1 MTSLPIRVRLTL
13 AFAVAM
19 ALVLAAIGAFV
30 YDRVGG
36 ELLSSVDQTLR
47 LQAAEAASRTHE
59 QRGLVDRD
67 IAAGTTLA
75 EVLDSRG
82 RVVRSSPTLPPLIS
96 LGDVSHLELG
106 VVIRR
111 SLELARPKGT
121 WRLLAIRA
129 RDGPGVVVV
138 ARSLEPREETLGH
151 LLDGLVLGGG
161 IGLVLA
167 SLLGYLLA
175 AAALRPVEAMRRRAA
190 AITASADAEL
200 PVPRSGDE
208 ISRLATTLNDM
219 LSRLHEAFEHERR
232 FLADASHELR
242 TPLALL
248 RAELELALRR
258 PRSSDELTDALRS
271 AAEETERLS
280 RLAEDL
286 LLIARADQG
295 GGLPVSSHTTRA
307 AELLAAAAER
317 FRTRAREHGRDLR
330 VEDTGARV
338 HADALRIDQALDNLV
353 ANALEHGD
361 GTITLFAIERDDTVE
376 LHVSDEGRGLPGDFA
391 PRAFD
396 RFSRADKARSRGG
409 AGLGLSIVELIAR
422 AHGGAADAKNRRE
435 GGLDAWIALPR
446 APVRSSPHAPAARSG
461 LRAGPTR

>member
-1 MTSLPIRVRLTL
+1 MTRLPIRVRLTL
-13 AFAVAM
+13 AFAAAM
-19 ALVLAAIGAFV
+19 AVVLSAIGAFV
-30 YDRVGG
+30 YQRVGS
-36 ELLSSVDQTLR
+36 ELLSSVDQTLK
-47 LQAAEAASRTHE
+47 LQAAEAASRTRE

-67 IAAGTTLA
+67 VAEGTTLA
-75 EVLDSRG
+75 EVLDRRG
-82 RVVRSSPTLPPLIS
+82 RVVRSSPSLPPLVPARD
-96 LGDVSHLELG
+96 LARVERGAEL
-106 VVIRR
+106 RR
-111 SLELARPKGT
+111 TLELARPRGT
-121 WRLLAIRA
+121 WRLLAVRA
-129 RDGPGVVVV
+129 KDGPGTVVV

-151 LLDGLVLGGG
+151 LLDGLALGGG

-167 SLLGYLLA
+167 SLRGYSLA

-200 PVPRSGDE
+200 PVPPTRDE

-258 PRSSDELTDALRS
+258 PRGVGELTDALRS

-280 RLAEDL
+280 RLAEEL

-295 GGLPVSSHTTRA
+295 GGLPVSAQRA
-307 AELLAAAAER
+307 SARELLAAAAER
-317 FRTRAREHGRDLR
+317 FRSSASGAGREIHVDDG
-330 VEDTGARV
+330 EAFV
-338 HADALRIDQALDNLV
+338 HADPRRVEQALDNLV
-353 ANALEHGD
+353 DNALAHGE
-361 GTITLFAIERDDTVE
+361 GTVSLFAIERDDTVD
-376 LHVSDEGRGLPGDFA
+376 LHVADEGPGLSDEFA

-396 RFSRADKARSRGG
+396 RFSRADKARSGGG
-409 AGLGLSIVELIAR
+409 AGLGLSIVSLIAR
-422 AHGGAADAKNRRE
+422 AHGGEAGVRNRPE

-446 APVRSSPHAPAARSG
+446 ALRGSSQIPAGELGLPPGRSP
-461 LRAGPTR
+461 

>member
-1 MTSLPIRVRLTL
+1 VNRLPIRVRLTL

-36 ELLSSVDQTLR
+36 ELLTSVDQTLR

-75 EVLDSRG
+75 EVLDRSG

-96 LGDVSHLELG
+96 AADVARVERGAAL
-106 VVIRR
+106 RR
-111 SLELARPKGT
+111 SLELRRPRGT

-129 RDGPGVVVV
+129 KDGPGVVVV

-167 SLLGYLLA
+167 SLLGYSLA

-190 AITASADAEL
+190 AITASGDAEL
-200 PVPRSGDE
+200 PVPRSRDE

-258 PRSSDELTDALRS
+258 PRSTRELTDALRS

-295 GGLPVSSHTTRA
+295 GGLPVSSQRTSA

-317 FRTRAREHGRDLR
+317 FRTRLRERGRDLQVEGTDAQVLADPLR
-330 VEDTGARV
+330 V
-338 HADALRIDQALDNLV
+338 DQALDNLL
-353 ANALEHGD
+353 ANALEHGE
-361 GTITLFAIERDDTVE
+361 GSITLFAIERDDTVE
-376 LHVSDEGRGLPGDFA
+376 LHVADEGQGFSVDFA

-409 AGLGLSIVELIAR
+409 AGLGLSIVELIAG
-422 AHGGAADAKNRRE
+422 AHGGEAHASNRPE
-435 GGLDAWIALPR
+435 GGLDAWITLPR
-446 APVRSSPHAPAARSG
+446 AVAARVIS
-461 LRAGPTR
+461 RP

>member
-1 MTSLPIRVRLTL
+1 VTRLPIRLRLTL
-13 AFAVAM
+13 AFALAM

-30 YDRVGG
+30 YRRVGG

-75 EVLDSRG
+75 EVLDGRG
-82 RVVRSSPTLPPLIS
+82 RVVRSSPALPPLIS
-96 LGDVSHLELG
+96 AVDVSRVEQGGAL
-106 VVIRR
+106 RR
-111 SLELARPKGT
+111 SIELERPSGT

-129 RDGPGVVVV
+129 HDGPGVVVV

-167 SLLGYLLA
+167 SLLGYSLA

-190 AITASADAEL
+190 AITASADAQL
-200 PVPRSGDE
+200 PVPRSRDE
-208 ISRLATTLNDM
+208 VSRLASTLNDM

-258 PRSSDELTDALRS
+258 PRSIGELTDALRS

-295 GGLPVSSHTTRA
+295 GGLPVSSKRTSA

-317 FRTRAREHGRDLR
+317 FRARTREQGRDLQ
-330 VEDTGARV
+330 VEDTAAHVLADPLRV
-338 HADALRIDQALDNLV
+338 DQALDNLV
-353 ANALEHGD
+353 DNALAHGE
-361 GTITLFAIERDDTVE
+361 GKITLFAIERDDTVE
-376 LHVSDEGRGLPGDFA
+376 LHVADEGPGFAPDFA
-391 PRAFD
+391 PVAFE
-396 RFSRADKARSRGG
+396 RFTRADKARSRGG
-409 AGLGLSIVELIAR
+409 AGLGLSIVELIAD
-422 AHGGAADAKNRRE
+422 AHGGEAHAGNRAG
-435 GGLDAWIALPR
+435 GGLDAWVALPR
-446 APVRSSPHAPAARSG
+446 AAAARVRSRP
-461 LRAGPTR
+461 

>member
-1 MTSLPIRVRLTL
+1 VTRFPIRVRLTL

-30 YDRVGG
+30 YDRVGA

-75 EVLDSRG
+75 EVLDGNG

-96 LGDVSHLELG
+96 AADVSRVEAG
-106 VVIRR
+106 AAVRR
-111 SLELARPKGT
+111 SLELSRPKGT

-129 RDGPGVVVV
+129 QDGPGVVVV

-167 SLLGYLLA
+167 SLLGYSLA

-190 AITASADAEL
+190 AITASADAGL
-200 PVPRSGDE
+200 PVPRSRDE

-258 PRSSDELTDALRS
+258 PRSAGELTDALRS

-286 LLIARADQG
+286 LLLARADQG
-295 GGLPVSSHTTRA
+295 GGLPVRSKQTSA
-307 AELLAAAAER
+307 AELLAGAAER
-317 FRTRAREHGRDLR
+317 FRPRVHARGRDLQVDDTAAQVQADPLR
-330 VEDTGARV
+330 V
-338 HADALRIDQALDNLV
+338 DQALDNLV
-353 ANALEHGD
+353 ANALEHGE
-361 GTITLFAIERDDTVE
+361 GAITLFAIERDDTVE
-376 LHVSDEGRGLPGDFA
+376 LHVADEGQGFSADFA

-396 RFSRADKARSRGG
+396 RFSRGDKARSRGG

-422 AHGGAADAKNRRE
+422 AHGGAAEARNRAE
-435 GGLDAWIALPR
+435 GGVDAWVALPR
-446 APVRSSPHAPAARSG
+446 APVRSWPHVPAARSG
-461 LRAGPTR
+461 WRTEPTR